1 MQIWHGTTAG
11 IAGIPLRTADNAFFP
26 KAQRI
31 TKRISNLTKPN
42 KNNRFMLL
50 VKNSSFY
57 AYGPGQERR
66 IFFFSFSL

>member
-31 TKRISNLTKPN
+31 TKRISNLTT
-42 KNNRFMLL
+42 R
-50 VKNSSFY
+50 VHVCSCVCV
-57 AYGPGQERR
+57 RVCVCVCVR
-66 IFFFSFSL
+66 VCV